1 MALGYAL
8 LEPSGLIP
16 ILVSEGWPST
26 VFTSNL
32 YALECELLLHL
43 VQTYSWSSEILRTL
57 CSPGWL
63 QTTFWAWRHGLHS
76 WLNVRN
82 R

>member
-43 VQTYSWSSEILRTL
+43 VQT
-57 CSPGWL
+57 
-63 QTTFWAWRHGLHS
+63 
-76 WLNVRN
+76 
-82 R
+82 